1 MITVNGL
8 VWDDWNKKH
17 VAEHGIS
24 IKEVEQVCHGKHETR
39 ESFRKRILIMGKTNN
54 DRKLTIVLS
63 PEDKNLKEYGNGIYY
78 VITAFEKE
86 VLL

>member
-17 VAEHGIS
+17 IAEHGIS
-24 IKEVEQVCHGKHETR
+24 IKEVEEVCHGIYEAR
-39 ESFRKRILIMGKTNN
+39 ESFRKRILLIGKTNIG
-54 DRKLTIVLS
+54 RQLVIVLS
-63 PEDKNLKEYGNGIYY
+63 PEDRYLKEYGNNIYY

-86 VLL
+86 V